1 MVLLH
6 GRGSNERAV
15 IPLAPHLPH
24 GPAYAALRGP
34 IPEGNGFA
42 WFDNQGIGRPVA
54 ESIADTIVWFRD
66 WLGVAAPRRRRVY
79 LIGFSGGA
87 TFAGGV
93 LLDQPRSM
101 AGVAMLCGTLPFD
114 AGIPL
119 DPGRLK
125 GTRVFVARSEQDTV
139 IPAEL
144 QERTWTY
151 LHRQS
156 GAQVD
161 SWLDP
166 GGHEITAKTEQRV
179 GAWLARRLQTRL

>member
-1 MVLLH
+1 M
-6 GRGSNERAV
+6 
-15 IPLAPHLPH
+15 ITLAPHLPH

-42 WFDNQGIGRPVA
+42 WFDNHGIGRPVA
-54 ESIADTIVWFRD
+54 ESLADTIVWFRD

-101 AGVAMLCGTLPFD
+101 AGVALLHGTLPFD
-114 AGIPL
+114 AGIPVE
-119 DPGRLK
+119 PGRLK
-125 GTRVFVARSEQDTV
+125 GTGVFVSRGEQDTV
-139 IPAEL
+139 IPSDL

-151 LHRQS
+151 LSDES
-156 GAQVD
+156 GAEVD

-166 GGHEITAKTEQRV
+166 EGHEISSETEKRV
-179 GAWLARRLQTRL
+179 AAWLSRRLQTRL